1 MSAQPAGIMPREVT
15 SIVSMTSKTTKG
27 RRLQTRSIERR
38 TKILKA
44 ARELITSDSISEL
57 SLYEVARKAEI
68 PPSSL
73 YHFFPKIEHLLS
85 ALANEVFE
93 AFEQCLHQPLS
104 EESIRHWSNIGYI
117 LEQRMVSYYQGCT
130 MARTL
135 LLGQHIH
142 SEIMNADHQH
152 DDQMGRD
159 IEAIYRSHFELP
171 TLPQEYNIFAIALQL
186 ADKVYAISHQEH
198 GNITPIMAQEGWR
211 AARAYLSLYLPEYLP
226 CKR

>member
-1 MSAQPAGIMPREVT
+1 MSTQPAGILSTEVT
-15 SIVSMTSKTTKG
+15 STATMKSATTKG
-27 RRLQTRSIERR
+27 RRPQARSIERR

-44 ARELITSDSISEL
+44 ARELITSDSISDL
-57 SLYEVARKAEI
+57 ALYEVARKAEI

-93 AFEQCLHQPLS
+93 AFEECLLQPLT
-104 EESIRHWSNIGYI
+104 EESIKHWSHIGYT

-130 MARTL
+130 MARAL

-142 SEIMNADHQH
+142 SEIMNADHRH
-152 DDQMGRD
+152 DDQMGRN
-159 IEAIYRSHFELP
+159 IEAIYRSYFELP
-171 TLPQEYNIFAIALQL
+171 TLPQEYNIFAIALQI

-198 GNITPIMAQEGWR
+198 GNITPVMAQEGWR
-211 AARAYLSLYLPEYLP
+211 AARAYLCLYLPEYLP
-226 CKR
+226 GKR